1 MVTPLLNDYKQWLV
15 VNDTSGSMSQIV
27 LLNEQAQEIEQL
39 SSDASNV
46 TLVGRDKIAF
56 LNDLG
61 VIVYRR

>member
-1 MVTPLLNDYKQWLV
+1 
-15 VNDTSGSMSQIV
+15 MSQLA
-27 LLNEQAQEIEQL
+27 LLDEHAQEIDQL

-61 VIVYRR
+61 VIVYGR